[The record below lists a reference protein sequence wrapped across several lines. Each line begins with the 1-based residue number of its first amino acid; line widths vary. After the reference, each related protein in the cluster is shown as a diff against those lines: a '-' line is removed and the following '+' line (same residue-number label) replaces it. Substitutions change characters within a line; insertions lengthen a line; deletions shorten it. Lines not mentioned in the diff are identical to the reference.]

1 MRPINGLDLDVGDGE
16 LVLLLG
22 ASGCG
27 KTTLLSALAALLT
40 PARGSIRLD
49 DTEVTAAARHGAR
62 RVPAAHGRR
71 RVPVVQPHPEPE
83 RARQRRGRRVERGRI
98 RARRAGHG
106 PREVLETLGLGERL
120 KHRPPE
126 LSGGE
131 QQRVAIA
138 RALCLDPPLLL
149 ADEPTAHLDELQ
161 VEGVLR
167 LLRDAA
173 TPGRAVVVAT
183 HDDRLLPLA
192 DHVVE
197 LTPRRRP
204 VHQRARTHRARRR
217 ATVLFAQGDEG
228 DVAYVVEEGEIHLVR
243 ERADG
248 GEELVQ
254 RDGPG
259 PLLRRARAA
268 VRDAAH
274 RERARRGR
282 QRRHDVH
289 AARPAQPDGPD
300 RRGARPAVARAQA
313 DARRGGAWISQV
325 AAGMV
330 EPLELGDHRVAVV
343 GDAAVLDRVAVGRR
357 RRGSRTTRAGRAR
370 SDC

>member
-1 MRPINGLDLDVGDGE
+1 MTSLTLRDVTIEYSSGGYVVRPINGLDLDVGDGD

-40 PARGSIRLD
+40 PARGSIRLG
-49 DTEVTAAARHGAR
+49 DTEVTQLKGKALAEY
-62 RVPAAHGRR
+62 RR
-71 RVPVVQPHPEPE
+71 RTVGVVYQAFNLIPSLNALDNVAVAAWNAGESGRAGRD
-83 RARQRRGRRVERGRI
+83 RARG
-98 RARRAGHG
+98 
-106 PREVLETLGLGERL
+106 VLAPLGLSERL
-120 KHRPPE
+120 KHRPPD

-167 LLRDAA
+167 LLRDTAR
-173 TPGRAVVVAT
+173 PGRAVVVAT

-204 VHQRARTHRARRR
+204 THMEPERVTLA
-217 ATVLFAQGDEG
+217 AGDVLFSQGDDG
-228 DVAYVVEEGEIHLVR
+228 DVAYMVEAGEVHLLR

-248 GEELVQ
+248 SEELVQ
-254 RDGPG
+254 RAGTG
-259 PLLRRARAA
+259 HYFGELAPLFGMRRTATARASVDSVVNSFTPHDLRTIMA
-268 VRDAAH
+268 RNAA
-274 RERARRGR
+274 A
-282 QRRHDVH
+282 
-289 AARPAQPDGPD
+289 PTP
-300 RRGARPAVARAQA
+300 GA
-313 DARRGGAWISQV
+313 
-325 AAGMV
+325 
-330 EPLELGDHRVAVV
+330 
-343 GDAAVLDRVAVGRR
+343 
-357 RRGSRTTRAGRAR
+357 
-370 SDC
+370 

>member
-49 DTEVTAAARHGAR
+49 DTEVTAAARQGAR
-62 RVPAAHGRR
+62 RVPAPDRRR

-83 RARQRRGRRVERGRI
+83 RARQRRGRRVERGESGRDGPGAG
-98 RARRAGHG
+98 ARECSK
-106 PREVLETLGLGERL
+106 PLGLGERL
-120 KHRPPE
+120 KHRPTD

-167 LLRDAA
+167 LLRECAA
-173 TPGRAVVVAT
+173 PG
-183 HDDRLLPLA
+183 
-192 DHVVE
+192 
-197 LTPRRRP
+197 PRGGRR
-204 VHQRARTHRARRR
+204 HARRSAPPARRSRGGAHAR
-217 ATVLFAQGDEG
+217 AGARRTTSRNGSSLPAGSVLFSQGDDG

-248 GEELVQ
+248 SEELVQ
-254 RDGPG
+254 RMGPG
-259 PLLRRARAA
+259 RYFGELAPLFGIRRTAT
-268 VRDAAH
+268 
-274 RERARRGR
+274 RARRGR
-282 QRRHDVH
+282 H
-289 AARPAQPDGPD
+289 AWSRPS
-300 RRGARPAVARAQA
+300 R
-313 DARRGGAWISQV
+313 
-325 AAGMV
+325 
-330 EPLELGDHRVAVV
+330 
-343 GDAAVLDRVAVGRR
+343 
-357 RRGSRTTRAGRAR
+357 RTTSAA
-370 SDC
+370 

>member
-1 MRPINGLDLDVGDGE
+1 MTALTLRDVTIEYSSAGYVVRPINRLDLDVADGD

-49 DTEVTAAARHGAR
+49 DIEVTQLRGKALAEY
-62 RVPAAHGRR
+62 RR
-71 RVPVVQPHPEPE
+71 RTVGVVYQSFNLIPSLNALDNVAVAAWNAGASGKAGREQA
-83 RARQRRGRRVERGRI
+83 RA
-98 RARRAGHG
+98 
-106 PREVLETLGLGERL
+106 VLEPLGLGERL
-120 KHRPPE
+120 KHRPSG

-138 RALCLDPPLLL
+138 RALCLNPPLLL

-167 LLRDAA
+167 LLRDCAQ
-173 TPGRAVVVAT
+173 PGRTVVVAT

-204 VHQRARTHRARRR
+204 AHQDTERI
-217 ATVLFAQGDEG
+217 VLPAGSTLFNQGDYG
-228 DVAYVVEEGEIHLVR
+228 DVAYVVEEGEISLLR

-248 GEELVQ
+248 SEELVQ
-254 RDGPG
+254 SMRPG
-259 PLLRRARAA
+259 QYFGELAPLFGIRRTAS
-268 VRDAAH
+268 AH
-274 RERARRGR
+274 
-282 QRRHDVH
+282 
-289 AARPAQPDGPD
+289 
-300 RRGARPAVARAQA
+300 
-313 DARRGGAWISQV
+313 
-325 AAGMV
+325 
-330 EPLELGDHRVAVV
+330 AVV
-343 GDAAVLDRVAVGRR
+343 DAVVTTFTPHDL
-357 RRGSRTTRAGRAR
+357 RGLMAPTGAAP
-370 SDC
+370 DPE